1 MHLKTLNLINYKNFK
16 NQTFEFNSK
25 VNCFVGSNGVGK
37 TNILDAIYH
46 LSFGKSYFNPIASQ
60 NIKHGEDFF
69 VVDGR
74 YSKDL
79 KEEKIIVSLKK
90 GGKKVIK
97 RNSKSYN
104 RFSDHIGLLPLV
116 IISPVDRDLITEG
129 SDLRRKFIDGVISQ
143 NDKIYLDQIIRYNKI
158 LFQRNSLLKQF
169 YLSRTFDHDT
179 IEIYD
184 EQLSKIGN
192 LIFNKR
198 KEFLELFTPIFFEKY
213 SIISNNKEKVN
224 LNYKSQL
231 KNHRLQDLLISNIEK
246 DKVLQYTSA
255 GIHKDDIEFLIGNY
269 PIKKFGSQGQQ
280 KSFLIALKLAQY
292 EVLKAKS
299 GNSPILL
306 LDDIFDKL
314 DSKRV
319 KQIIRMVNDSNF
331 GQLFISDTDA
341 KRTENVVKSAHD
353 NYEIFKL

>member
-319 KQIIRMVNDSNF
+319 KQIIKMVNDSNF

>member
-1 MHLKTLNLINYKNFK
+1 MHLKKLNLINYKNFK

-46 LSFGKSYFNPIASQ
+46 LSFGKSYFNPITSQ

-74 YSKDL
+74 YLKEL

-169 YLSRTFDHDT
+169 YLSRTFDRDT

-198 KEFLELFTPIFFEKY
+198 KEFLELFSPIFFEKY

-319 KQIIRMVNDSNF
+319 KQIIKMVNDSNF

-341 KRTENVVKSAHD
+341 KRTENVVKSAHE

>member
-46 LSFGKSYFNPIASQ
+46 LSFGKSYFNPITSQ

-198 KEFLELFTPIFFEKY
+198 KEFLELFSPIFFEKY

-255 GIHKDDIEFLIGNY
+255 GTHKDDIEFLIGNY

-314 DSKRV
+314 DSERV
-319 KQIIRMVNDSNF
+319 KQIIKMVNDSNF

>member
-74 YSKDL
+74 YLKDL

-116 IISPVDRDLITEG
+116 IISPIDRDLITEG

-246 DKVLQYTSA
+246 DKVLQYTSV

-319 KQIIRMVNDSNF
+319 KQIIKMVNDSNF

>member
-158 LFQRNSLLKQF
+158 LSQRNSLLKQF

-198 KEFLELFTPIFFEKY
+198 KEFLELFSPIFFEKY

-231 KNHRLQDLLISNIEK
+231 KDHRLQDLLISNIEK

-255 GIHKDDIEFLIGNY
+255 GTHKDDIEFLIGNY

-319 KQIIRMVNDSNF
+319 KQIIKMVNDSNF

>member
-1 MHLKTLNLINYKNFK
+1 MHLKKLNLINYKNFK

-46 LSFGKSYFNPIASQ
+46 LSFGKSYFNPITSQ

-74 YSKDL
+74 YLKEL

-169 YLSRTFDHDT
+169 YLSRTFDRDT

-198 KEFLELFTPIFFEKY
+198 KEFLELFSPIFFEKY

-246 DKVLQYTSA
+246 DTVLQYTSV
-255 GIHKDDIEFLIGNY
+255 GTHKDDIEFMIGNY

-319 KQIIRMVNDSNF
+319 KQIIKMVNDSNF

-341 KRTENVVKSAHD
+341 KRTENVVKSAHE

>member
-1 MHLKTLNLINYKNFK
+1 MYLKTLNLINYKNFK

-198 KEFLELFTPIFFEKY
+198 KEFLELFSPIFFEKY
-213 SIISNNKEKVN
+213 SNISNNKEKVN

-255 GIHKDDIEFLIGNY
+255 GTHKDDIEFLIGNY

-319 KQIIRMVNDSNF
+319 KQIIKMVNDSNF

-353 NYEIFKL
+353 NYEIFEL

>member
-116 IISPVDRDLITEG
+116 IISPIDRDLITEG

-246 DKVLQYTSA
+246 DKVLQYTSV
-255 GIHKDDIEFLIGNY
+255 GIHKDDIEFMIGNY
-269 PIKKFGSQGQQ
+269 PVKKFGSQGQQ

-319 KQIIRMVNDSNF
+319 KQIIKMVNDSNF

>member
-1 MHLKTLNLINYKNFK
+1 MHLKKLNLINYKNFK

-198 KEFLELFTPIFFEKY
+198 KEFLELFSPIFFEKY

-255 GIHKDDIEFLIGNY
+255 GTHKDDIEFLIGNY

-319 KQIIRMVNDSNF
+319 KQIIKMVNDSNF

>member
-74 YSKDL
+74 YLKDL

-198 KEFLELFTPIFFEKY
+198 KEFLELFSPIFFEKY
-213 SIISNNKEKVN
+213 SNISNNKEKVN

-255 GIHKDDIEFLIGNY
+255 GTHKDDIEFLIGNY

-319 KQIIRMVNDSNF
+319 KQIIKMVNDSNF

-341 KRTENVVKSAHD
+341 KRTENVVKSAHE

>member
-46 LSFGKSYFNPIASQ
+46 LSFGKSYFNPITSQ

-74 YSKDL
+74 YLKEL

-169 YLSRTFDHDT
+169 YLSRTFDRDT

-198 KEFLELFTPIFFEKY
+198 KEFLELFSPIFFEKY
-213 SIISNNKEKVN
+213 SNISNNKEKVN

-246 DKVLQYTSA
+246 DKVLQYTSV
-255 GIHKDDIEFLIGNY
+255 GTHKDDIEFMIGNY

-319 KQIIRMVNDSNF
+319 KQIIKMVNDSNF

-341 KRTENVVKSAHD
+341 KRTENVVKSAHE

>member
-74 YSKDL
+74 YLKDL

-198 KEFLELFTPIFFEKY
+198 KEFLELFSPIFFEKY

-224 LNYKSQL
+224 LNYKSKL
-231 KNHRLQDLLISNIEK
+231 KNHRLQDLLISNLEK
-246 DKVLQYTSA
+246 DKVLQYTSV
-255 GIHKDDIEFLIGNY
+255 GTHKDDIEFLIGNY

-319 KQIIRMVNDSNF
+319 KQIIKMVNDSNF

>member
-74 YSKDL
+74 YLKDL

-169 YLSRTFDHDT
+169 YISRAFDHDT

-198 KEFLELFTPIFFEKY
+198 KEFLELFSPIFFEKY

-246 DKVLQYTSA
+246 DKVLQYTSV

-319 KQIIRMVNDSNF
+319 KQIIKMVNDSNF

>member
-198 KEFLELFTPIFFEKY
+198 KEFLELFSPIFFEKY

-246 DKVLQYTSA
+246 DKVLQYTSV
-255 GIHKDDIEFLIGNY
+255 GTHKDDIEFMIGNY

-319 KQIIRMVNDSNF
+319 KQIIKMVNDSNF

-341 KRTENVVKSAHD
+341 KRTENVVKSAHE

>member
-198 KEFLELFTPIFFEKY
+198 KEFLELFSPIFFEKY

-255 GIHKDDIEFLIGNY
+255 GTHKDDIEFLIGNY

-319 KQIIRMVNDSNF
+319 KQIIKMVNDSNF

>member
-116 IISPVDRDLITEG
+116 IISPVDRNLISEG

-143 NDKIYLDQIIRYNKI
+143 NDKIYLDQIITYNKV

-169 YLSRTFDHDT
+169 YLNSTFDHDT

-198 KEFLELFTPIFFEKY
+198 KEFLELFSPIFFEKY

-246 DKVLQYTSA
+246 DKVLQYTSV
-255 GIHKDDIEFLIGNY
+255 GTHKDDIEFMIGNY

-292 EVLKAKS
+292 DVLKAKS

-319 KQIIRMVNDSNF
+319 KQIIKLVNDSDF

-341 KRTENVVKSAHD
+341 KRTENVVKSAHE

>member
-116 IISPVDRDLITEG
+116 IISPTDRDLITEG

-179 IEIYD
+179 IQIYD

-198 KEFLELFTPIFFEKY
+198 KEFLELFSPIFFEKY

-231 KNHRLQDLLISNIEK
+231 KNHTLQELLISNIEK
-246 DKVLQYTSA
+246 DKVLQYTSV

-319 KQIIRMVNDSNF
+319 KQIIKMVNDSNF

>member
-1 MHLKTLNLINYKNFK
+1 MYLKTLNLINYKNFK

-74 YSKDL
+74 YLKDL

-198 KEFLELFTPIFFEKY
+198 KEFLELFSPIFFEKY
-213 SIISNNKEKVN
+213 SNISNNKEKVN

-255 GIHKDDIEFLIGNY
+255 GTHKDDIEFLIGNY

-319 KQIIRMVNDSNF
+319 KQIIKMVNDSNF

>member
-97 RNSKSYN
+97 RNSKPYN

-198 KEFLELFTPIFFEKY
+198 KEFLELFSPIFFEKY

-255 GIHKDDIEFLIGNY
+255 GTHKDDIEFLIGNY

-319 KQIIRMVNDSNF
+319 KQIIKMVNDSNF

>member
-198 KEFLELFTPIFFEKY
+198 KEFLELFSPIFFEKY

-246 DKVLQYTSA
+246 DKVLQYTSV
-255 GIHKDDIEFLIGNY
+255 GTHKDDIEFMIGNY

-319 KQIIRMVNDSNF
+319 KQIIKMVNDSNF

>member
-198 KEFLELFTPIFFEKY
+198 KEFLELFSAIFFEKY

-246 DKVLQYTSA
+246 DKVLQYTSV
-255 GIHKDDIEFLIGNY
+255 GTHKDDIEFMIGNY

-319 KQIIRMVNDSNF
+319 KQIIKMVNDSNF

-341 KRTENVVKSAHD
+341 KRTENVVKSAHE

>member
-116 IISPVDRDLITEG
+116 IISPIDRDLITEG

-169 YLSRTFDHDT
+169 NLSRTFDHDT

-319 KQIIRMVNDSNF
+319 KQIIKMVNDSNF

>member
-1 MHLKTLNLINYKNFK
+1 MYLKTLNLINYKNFK

-74 YSKDL
+74 YLKDL

-198 KEFLELFTPIFFEKY
+198 KEFLELFSPIFFEKY

-255 GIHKDDIEFLIGNY
+255 GTHKDDIEFLIGNY

-319 KQIIRMVNDSNF
+319 KQIIKMVNDSNF

>member
-1 MHLKTLNLINYKNFK
+1 MYLKTLNLINYKNFK

-198 KEFLELFTPIFFEKY
+198 KEFLELFSPIFFEKY
-213 SIISNNKEKVN
+213 SNISNNKEKVN

-255 GIHKDDIEFLIGNY
+255 GTHKDDIEFLIGNY

-319 KQIIRMVNDSNF
+319 KQIIKMVNDSNF

>member
-116 IISPVDRDLITEG
+116 IISPTDRDLITEG

-246 DKVLQYTSA
+246 DKVLQYTSV

-319 KQIIRMVNDSNF
+319 KQIIKMVNDSNF

>member
-116 IISPVDRDLITEG
+116 IISPIDRDLITEG
-129 SDLRRKFIDGVISQ
+129 SGLRRKFIDGVISQ

-169 YLSRTFDHDT
+169 NLSRTFDHDT

-255 GIHKDDIEFLIGNY
+255 GTHKDDIEFLIGNY

-319 KQIIRMVNDSNF
+319 KQIIKMVNDSNF

>member
-158 LFQRNSLLKQF
+158 LSQRNSLLKQF
-169 YLSRTFDHDT
+169 
-179 IEIYD
+179 I
-184 EQLSKIGN
+184 
-192 LIFNKR
+192 
-198 KEFLELFTPIFFEKY
+198 
-213 SIISNNKEKVN
+213 
-224 LNYKSQL
+224 
-231 KNHRLQDLLISNIEK
+231 
-246 DKVLQYTSA
+246 
-255 GIHKDDIEFLIGNY
+255 
-269 PIKKFGSQGQQ
+269 
-280 KSFLIALKLAQY
+280 
-292 EVLKAKS
+292 
-299 GNSPILL
+299 
-306 LDDIFDKL
+306 
-314 DSKRV
+314 
-319 KQIIRMVNDSNF
+319 
-331 GQLFISDTDA
+331 
-341 KRTENVVKSAHD
+341 
-353 NYEIFKL
+353 

>member
-198 KEFLELFTPIFFEKY
+198 KEFLELFSPIFFEKY
-213 SIISNNKEKVN
+213 SNISNNKEKVN

-255 GIHKDDIEFLIGNY
+255 GTHKDDIEFLIGNY

-319 KQIIRMVNDSNF
+319 KQIIKMVNDSNF

-353 NYEIFKL
+353 NYEIFEL

>member
-169 YLSRTFDHDT
+169 YLNRTFDRDT
-179 IEIYD
+179 IEIYN
-184 EQLSKIGN
+184 EQLSKIGT

-198 KEFLELFTPIFFEKY
+198 KEFLELFSPIFFEKY
-213 SIISNNKEKVN
+213 SNISNNKEKVN

-255 GIHKDDIEFLIGNY
+255 GTHKDDIEFLIGNY

-319 KQIIRMVNDSNF
+319 KQIIKMVNDSNF

>member
-198 KEFLELFTPIFFEKY
+198 KEFLELFSPIFFEKY

-231 KNHRLQDLLISNIEK
+231 KNHRLQELLISNIEK

-319 KQIIRMVNDSNF
+319 KQIIKMVNDSNF

>member
-198 KEFLELFTPIFFEKY
+198 KEFLELFSPIFFEKY

-255 GIHKDDIEFLIGNY
+255 GTHKDDIEFLIGNY

-314 DSKRV
+314 DSERV
-319 KQIIRMVNDSNF
+319 KQIIKMVNDSNF

-353 NYEIFKL
+353 NYEIFEL

>member
-74 YSKDL
+74 YLKDS

-116 IISPVDRDLITEG
+116 IISPIDRDLITEG

-319 KQIIRMVNDSNF
+319 KQIIKMVNDSNF